1 MAITFTLA
9 TPRGKDS
16 LTILEEYDVIEYHDS
31 GDPCPVHKTEFR
43 KMYTFG
49 STMSAETE
57 VCIFKGCKC
66 AVSLAHHPA
75 GCETVARY
83 HTSFN
88 SASGVGRLRA
98 ADWAAKLR

>member
-1 MAITFTLA
+1 MSTTTSTLH
-9 TPRGKDS
+9 D
-16 LTILEEYDVIEYHDS
+16 LDNIEYREP

-57 VCIFKGCKC
+57 VCTFKGCRC
-66 AVSLAHHPA
+66 AVLLAHHPA

-83 HTSFN
+83 HTVFN

-98 ADWAAKLR
+98 EDWKTKLR